1 MSNHLSFYFKNVNG
15 DNPFP
20 FLLGDE
26 VVQIEIEIEFVLN
39 FVIINYAYDP
49 WDNTDLGNF
58 VDLDNFRTA

>member
-49 WDNTDLGNF
+49 
-58 VDLDNFRTA
+58 